1 MAQLLMQ
8 EDCTKA
14 CLGYRVRSRMTW
26 TICLKKREPAL
37 WKVLAIQALG
47 PKSSHWDIEKPS
59 AVACVVVSALRR
71 RGHTASL
78 WLANQPAS
86 LHL

>member
-14 CLGYRVRSRMTW
+14 CLGYRVRSRMTL
-26 TICLKKREPAL
+26 TICLKKGEPAL

-47 PKSSHWDIEKPS
+47 PKSSHWDIDKPS
-59 AVACVVVSALRR
+59 AGAGARGLSTEE

-86 LHL
+86 LDL